1 MVQTMKR
8 SRKQRIDAA
17 IAYAL
22 DRRWDLAATENRAL
36 LDEFPDDL
44 ETANRLGKALTELG
58 DLEGAAA
65 AYQRSLVLD
74 ATNVI
79 ARRNLTRIEEM
90 KGSQPKRRAPRRT
103 GRTAGAPASVETVRP
118 HSLIEESG
126 KSAEFDLREPD
137 AQALLRVSAGDPGEL
152 VPTPRGIAVRTDGGA
167 VLGYIEPKA
176 GLRLRRL
183 IEGGNRYAAVIRR
196 VGDGEASIYV
206 RETYRDPS
214 LVGQPSFLSPAA
226 SARRRLMPRAY
237 TKPSIVRYDAD
248 SPDANDDDTEDEG
261 GWSPRSRRRE
271 EEDFDGGGFSSGSS
285 SLQGPEED
293 DLDDVAGDDDE
304 EDESIADDEEEM

>member
-44 ETANRLGKALTELG
+44 EAANRLGKALTELG
-58 DLEGAAA
+58 DLNGAVA

-103 GRTAGAPASVETVRP
+103 GRTAGAPASVETVRAP
-118 HSLIEESG
+118 LVDRG
-126 KSAEFDLREPD
+126 VR
-137 AQALLRVSAGDPGEL
+137 QVGRVRPARAGHAGAPPRHGRRPG
-152 VPTPRGIAVRTDGGA
+152 
-167 VLGYIEPKA
+167 
-176 GLRLRRL
+176 
-183 IEGGNRYAAVIRR
+183 
-196 VGDGEASIYV
+196 
-206 RETYRDPS
+206 
-214 LVGQPSFLSPAA
+214 
-226 SARRRLMPRAY
+226 
-237 TKPSIVRYDAD
+237 
-248 SPDANDDDTEDEG
+248 
-261 GWSPRSRRRE
+261 
-271 EEDFDGGGFSSGSS
+271 
-285 SLQGPEED
+285 
-293 DLDDVAGDDDE
+293 
-304 EDESIADDEEEM
+304 